1 MNNADF
7 WASVRTIIA
16 EGFTPEGLYKLD
28 SYAVQFIT
36 GELVYQRFSPQ
47 EQHGCSAGGTTNV
60 IASLLAG
67 AEAGTDS
74 QDQESLSDYQRE
86 CQLGTLQ
93 EAVIEQWAKAVGL
106 WTECIEESLPQSLG
120 EQIAEG
126 GEAVVY
132 DHGSTL
138 IKSIGLDYFIQP
150 IFALDRI
157 TLHNTYFPETK
168 LTVLGFG
175 RDKRGEFKIIAEQ
188 PYIDGQPVSDDE
200 IADYMRLMGFE
211 LKNPH
216 NWTYTTP
223 DIYLSDMHDE
233 NVIRS
238 NKSDTLFVVDC
249 DIRINIPELR
259 QGGNRTLSTEVRFL
273 G

>member
-16 EGFTPEGLYKLD
+16 EGFTPGGLLKLD
-28 SYAVQFIT
+28 DYAAEFIS
-36 GELVYQRFSPQ
+36 GKLVYQRFSPQ
-47 EQHGCSAGGTTNV
+47 EQHGCSAGGNANV

-67 AEAGTDS
+67 AEAGTDC
-74 QDQESLSDYQRE
+74 QNPAALSDYERE
-86 CQLGTLQ
+86 CQLGAKQ
-93 EAVIEQWAKAVGL
+93 EAAIEQWAKAVGL
-106 WTECIEESLPQSLG
+106 WTQDVDSQLTLTLG

-126 GEAVVY
+126 GEAKVY

-138 IKSIGLDYFIQP
+138 VKSIGLDYFIQP

-157 TLHNTYFPETK
+157 TLHNTYFPETR
-168 LTVLGFG
+168 LNVIGFG
-175 RDKRGEFKIIAEQ
+175 RDSNSEFKIIVEQ
-188 PYIDGQPVSDDE
+188 SFIDGEPVSDED
-200 IADYMRLMGFE
+200 ISNYMRLMGFE
-211 LKNPH
+211 LKNPR
-216 NWTYTTP
+216 NWTYATP

-238 NKSDTLFVVDC
+238 AAGNLFVVDC
-249 DIRINIPELR
+249 DIRINTPELR
-259 QGGNRTLSTEVRFL
+259 QSGTRQLTTEVSF